1 MIIREEYFAKIDPF
15 VCKPVIKIITG
26 IRRSG
31 KSSFMKMLIDR
42 FHESGVKK
50 NDIVYISKELL
61 EFEYIKD
68 YSELYKY
75 VKSKLQKNKNQKYIL
90 IDEVQEIKGWEKA
103 VNSLLAEN
111 AADIYLTG
119 SNSRMMSS
127 EFATLLTGRYVVV
140 SMYPLSFKEFLKFRN
155 IGKNEDIE
163 GEFSLYLKFGGLP
176 GIHYLKFDDEVVFQ
190 YINSIYNTILLKD
203 IVKRHQ
209 IRDVELLE
217 KITRFIFDN
226 CSSITTAKKISDFLK
241 SQHIRI
247 GVQTVQNYIS
257 YLQDAFLINRTGRY
271 DIKGKKHLE
280 LLDKFYFSDSG
291 IRHSIL
297 KYKSEDIAKLLENIV
312 YLELLRRGY
321 EVSVGKLDS
330 LEIDFIAEKTNE
342 KLYIQVCYLLASKET
357 EDREFAPLEKI
368 EDNYPKIV
376 LTMDKIW
383 GGGRNGIIRKNIIDF
398 LLET

>member
-1 MIIREEYFAKIDPF
+1 MIIREEYFTKIDPF
-15 VCKPVIKIITG
+15 VCKPVIKVITG

-50 NDIVYISKELL
+50 NDIIYISKELL
-61 EFEYIKD
+61 EFDFIKN
-68 YSELYKY
+68 YSDLYKY
-75 VKSKLQKNKNQKYIL
+75 IKSKLQKNKNQKYLL
-90 IDEVQEIKGWEKA
+90 IDEVQDITGWEKA

-127 EFATLLTGRYVVV
+127 EFATLLTGRYVII
-140 SMYPLSFKEFLKFRN
+140 SMFPLSFKEFLKFRETVK
-155 IGKNEDIE
+155 IGTTED
-163 GEFSLYLKFGGLP
+163 EFSLYLKYGGLP

-190 YINSIYNTILLKD
+190 YINSIYYTILLKD
-203 IVKRHQ
+203 IVERHQ

-241 SQHIRI
+241 SQHVMI

-297 KYKSEDIAKLLENIV
+297 KYKSEDIAKLLENTV

-321 EVSVGKLDS
+321 EVSVGKLDN

-376 LTMDKIW
+376 LTMDKFW
-383 GGGRNGIIRKNIIDF
+383 GGDRNGIIRKNIIEF
-398 LLET
+398 LLGI

>member
-1 MIIREEYFAKIDPF
+1 MIIREEYFTKIDPF
-15 VCKPVIKIITG
+15 VCKPVIKVITG

-50 NDIVYISKELL
+50 NDIIYISKELL
-61 EFEYIKD
+61 EFDFIKNYTD
-68 YSELYKY
+68 LYKY
-75 VKSKLQKNKNQKYIL
+75 IKSKLPKNKNQKYLL
-90 IDEVQEIKGWEKA
+90 IDEVQDITGWEKA

-140 SMYPLSFKEFLKFRN
+140 SMFPLSFKEFLKFRN
-155 IGKNEDIE
+155 AEESGDIE
-163 GEFSLYLKFGGLP
+163 SEFSLYLKYGGLP

-190 YINSIYNTILLKD
+190 YINSIYYTILLKD
-203 IVKRHQ
+203 IVERHQ

-241 SQHIRI
+241 SQHVMI

-297 KYKSEDIAKLLENIV
+297 KYKSEDIAKLLENTV

-321 EVSVGKLDS
+321 EVSVGKLDN

-376 LTMDKIW
+376 LTMDKFW
-383 GGGRNGIIRKNIIDF
+383 GGDRNGIIRKNIIEF
-398 LLET
+398 LLGI